1 MLGCVNNIN
10 INIYISI
17 WASRYEDLSLNTL
30 ETSQKLMKFL
40 NLRWTQA
47 LSKYIRSHTRRERF
61 GGKNQYG
68 TVRNSKAAVVNWTK
82 ILSMSNISKI
92 QEACKIPMRILGYS
106 NVENSQDLA
115 NYLQSLTNLPE
126 LNV

>member
-1 MLGCVNNIN
+1 MCWVGRSD
-10 INIYISI
+10 ISTFI
-17 WASRYEDLSLNTL
+17 FRYEDLSLNTL

-40 NLRWTQA
+40 NLSWTPA

-92 QEACKIPMRILGYS
+92 QEACQIPMRILGYS
-106 NVENSQDLA
+106 AMESSEDLT
-115 NYLQSLTNLPE
+115 NYLQTLTNLPDI
-126 LNV
+126 NV

>member
-1 MLGCVNNIN
+1 MLGCVVNII
-10 INIYISI
+10 INIYIPI

-40 NLRWTQA
+40 NLSWTPA
-47 LSKYIRSHTRRERF
+47 LSRYIQSHTRWDRIA
-61 GGKNQYG
+61 GKNQYG
-68 TVRNSKAAVVNWTK
+68 TVRNSKAAVLNWTK
-82 ILSMSNISKI
+82 MLSMSNISKI